1 MNGTILT
8 IQHYAVHD
16 GPGIRTLVFM
26 KGCPLR
32 CSWCCNPESQ
42 SAQPQL
48 RYLKFHC
55 KACLECVEHCPTA
68 SVSAS
73 DDGMQRSF
81 DECNICES
89 KVCIEKCNNN
99 AITLSGKEITA
110 DELVKAIALD
120 ISFYRNSGGG
130 VTFSGGEPLM
140 QPAFLLEVLKKCK
153 ALEIHTAIETC
164 GWADRKSLQDI
175 IPFTDL
181 FLFDLKIMDPELHQI
196 HTGMPIG
203 PILENLAFLASQ
215 NADIIIR
222 VPLVPGITD
231 TLPNME
237 SIAEIMHA
245 NGLEQICLEPYH
257 SLGQAK
263 YEEHGLKYSLEH
275 LGLYNMQ
282 QINVLCDFFTLR
294 GLICEVA

>member
-8 IQHYAVHD
+8 IQHCAVHD

>member
-42 SAQPQL
+42 SPQPQL

-81 DECNICES
+81 DECNVCES

-99 AITLSGKEITA
+99 AITLSGKEITSA
-110 DELVKAIALD
+110 ELVKAIALD
-120 ISFYRNSGGG
+120 IPFYRNSGGG

-164 GWADRKSLQDI
+164 GWTDRKSLQDV

-215 NADIIIR
+215 HADIIIR

-231 TLPNME
+231 SLPNME
-237 SIAEIMHA
+237 RIAEIMHT
-245 NGLEQICLEPYH
+245 NGLKQICLEPYH

-263 YEEHGLKYSLEH
+263 YEEHGLKYSLDH

-282 QINVLCDFFTLR
+282 QINVLCEFFTLR

>member
-120 ISFYRNSGGG
+120 IPFYRNSGGG

-140 QPAFLLEVLKKCK
+140 QPVFLLEVLKKCK

-164 GWADRKSLQDI
+164 GWAGRKSLQDI

-215 NADIIIR
+215 HADIIIR

-237 SIAEIMHA
+237 SIAEIMHT

>member
-81 DECNICES
+81 DECIVCES
-89 KVCIEKCNNN
+89 KVCIEKCNYD

-110 DELVKAIALD
+110 TELVKAIALD
-120 ISFYRNSGGG
+120 IPFYRNSGGG

-140 QPAFLLEVLKKCK
+140 QPAFLLEVLKECK
-153 ALEIHTAIETC
+153 AFEIHTAIETC
-164 GWADRKSLQDI
+164 GWADRKAFQNIL
-175 IPFTDL
+175 PFTDL
-181 FLFDLKIMDPELHQI
+181 FLFDLKIMDPESHLM
-196 HTGMPIG
+196 HTGRKIG
-203 PILENLAFLASQ
+203 PILENLAFLASE

-222 VPLVPGITD
+222 LPLVPGITD

-237 SIAEIMHA
+237 SIAETMLA
-245 NGLEQICLEPYH
+245 NDLKRICLEPYH

-263 YEEHGLKYSLEH
+263 YEEHGLKCSLDH
-275 LGLYNMQ
+275 LELYNMQ
-282 QINVLCDFFTLR
+282 QINKLCEFFTLH
-294 GLICEVA
+294 GLLCEVA

>member
-1 MNGTILT
+1 MT
-8 IQHYAVHD
+8 
-16 GPGIRTLVFM
+16 R
-26 KGCPLR
+26 
-32 CSWCCNPESQ
+32 
-42 SAQPQL
+42 
-48 RYLKFHC
+48 
-55 KACLECVEHCPTA
+55 
-68 SVSAS
+68 
-73 DDGMQRSF
+73 
-81 DECNICES
+81 
-89 KVCIEKCNNN
+89 
-99 AITLSGKEITA
+99 
-110 DELVKAIALD
+110 
-120 ISFYRNSGGG
+120 YRNSGGG

-140 QPAFLLEVLKKCK
+140 QPAFLLEVLKECK
-153 ALEIHTAIETC
+153 TLEIHTAIETC
-164 GWADRKSLQDI
+164 GWAGRKSLQDI

>member
-81 DECNICES
+81 DECNVCES

-99 AITLSGKEITA
+99 AITLSGKEITSA
-110 DELVKAIALD
+110 ELVKAIALD
-120 ISFYRNSGGG
+120 IPFYRNSGGG

-164 GWADRKSLQDI
+164 GWTDRKSLQDV

-215 NADIIIR
+215 HADIIIR

-231 TLPNME
+231 SLPNME
-237 SIAEIMHA
+237 RIAEIMHT
-245 NGLEQICLEPYH
+245 NGLKQICLEPYH

-263 YEEHGLKYSLEH
+263 YEEHGLKYSLDH

-282 QINVLCDFFTLR
+282 QINVLCEFFTLR